1 MARAVTATYAVAC
14 AQFAGL
20 AISQMRY
27 PSDRLPGA
35 APAATETEPSDGSRL
50 RPALADTT
58 DTETLPAAADPFSV
72 SLLST
77 LAMALAPAND
87 DALASTAWITDGGRT
102 ESVTAA

>member
-27 PSDRLPGA
+27 ASERLPGA

-50 RPALADTT
+50 RPALAETT
-58 DTETLPAAADPFSV
+58 DTETLPAAPDPLSV

-77 LAMALAPAND
+77 LAIALTPAND
-87 DALASTAWITDGGRT
+87 EALSSVAWITNGGRT
-102 ESVTAA
+102 ASVTAA